1 MAAVVKAL
9 LIALAC
15 GLLFGV
21 GLCVS
26 GMTDPAN
33 IGAFLDVSGKW
44 SPNLAGVMLGAIAV
58 HASWLHFAAR
68 REPADEKR
76 LLPGNGKRID
86 GALLGGAALFGVGW
100 GVSGYCPG
108 PAIVALGS
116 GALGAVVFVAAMA
129 VGILLCEGTR
139 WTTKRSGK
147 PSAPLR

>member
-1 MAAVVKAL
+1 MKPLV
-9 LIALAC
+9 IALGC

-33 IGAFLDVSGKW
+33 ILAFLDVSGKW

-58 HASWLHFAAR
+58 HSSWLHWTAR
-68 REPADEKR
+68 RDPAHANNVR
-76 LLPGNGKRID
+76 PVNGKRID
-86 GALLGGAALFGVGW
+86 GALVGGAALFGIGW

-116 GALGAVVFVAAMA
+116 GALGAFVFVAAMA
-129 VGILLCEGTR
+129 SGMLLSEAAR
-139 WTTKRSGK
+139 WTTKRSGRR
-147 PSAPLR
+147 STLLH

>member
-1 MAAVVKAL
+1 MKAL
-9 LIALAC
+9 LSALGC

-33 IGAFLDVSGKW
+33 IIAFLDVSGSW

-58 HASWLHFAAR
+58 HAGWLRWTAR
-68 REPADEKR
+68 RDAATAENRALPAD
-76 LLPGNGKRID
+76 GKRID
-86 GALLGGAALFGVGW
+86 GALVGGAALFGIGW

-116 GALGAVVFVAAMA
+116 GALGTLVFVAAMA
-129 VGILLCEGTR
+129 FGMALNEGSQ
-139 WTTKRSGK
+139 WTIKRSGK
-147 PSAPLR
+147 RSAMVH

>member
-1 MAAVVKAL
+1 MKAL
-9 LIALAC
+9 LIALGC

-44 SPNLAGVMLGAIAV
+44 SPNLGGVMLGAIAV
-58 HASWLHFAAR
+58 HASWLRWAAWR
-68 REPADEKR
+68 APAREGGS
-76 LLPGNGKRID
+76 LPESGKRID
-86 GALLGGAALFGVGW
+86 GALVGGAALFGIGW

-116 GALGAVVFVAAMA
+116 GALGAIVFVVAMA
-129 VGILLCEGTR
+129 VGILLCERTQ

-147 PSAPLR
+147 PSPLLR

>member
-1 MAAVVKAL
+1 MKVL
-9 LIALAC
+9 LIALGC

-33 IGAFLDVSGKW
+33 IRAFLDVSGKW

-58 HASWLHFAAR
+58 HASWLRLAAR
-68 REPADEKR
+68 RHPAHEEGP
-76 LLPGNGKRID
+76 LPVNGKRID
-86 GALLGGAALFGVGW
+86 GALVGGAALFGIGW
-100 GVSGYCPG
+100 GMSGYCPG

-116 GALGAVVFVAAMA
+116 GALGAIVFVAAMA
-129 VGILLCEGTR
+129 VGILLCERTQ

-147 PSAPLR
+147 PSPLLR

>member
-1 MAAVVKAL
+1 MKPL
-9 LIALAC
+9 LIALGC

-33 IGAFLDVSGKW
+33 IIAFLDVGGKW

-58 HASWLHFAAR
+58 HASWLRWAAQR
-68 REPADEKR
+68 QAANVDSQP
-76 LLPGNGKRID
+76 PSNGKRID
-86 GALLGGAALFGVGW
+86 GALVGGAALFGIGW

-116 GALGAVVFVAAMA
+116 GATGAFVFVAAMA
-129 VGILLCEGTR
+129 VGILLNEGTK
-139 WTTKRSGK
+139 WTIARSGK
-147 PSAPLR
+147 PSAIRR

>member
-1 MAAVVKAL
+1 MKGL
-9 LIALAC
+9 LIALGC

-33 IGAFLDVSGKW
+33 ITAFLDVSGKW
-44 SPNLAGVMLGAIAV
+44 SPNLAGVMFGAIAV
-58 HASWLHFAAR
+58 HASWLRFAAR
-68 REPADEKR
+68 PDPAHEGGPLPAD
-76 LLPGNGKRID
+76 GKRID
-86 GALLGGAALFGVGW
+86 GALVGGAALFGIGW

-116 GALGAVVFVAAMA
+116 GALGAIVFVAAMA
-129 VGILLCEGTR
+129 VGILSCERTQ

-147 PSAPLR
+147 PSPLLR